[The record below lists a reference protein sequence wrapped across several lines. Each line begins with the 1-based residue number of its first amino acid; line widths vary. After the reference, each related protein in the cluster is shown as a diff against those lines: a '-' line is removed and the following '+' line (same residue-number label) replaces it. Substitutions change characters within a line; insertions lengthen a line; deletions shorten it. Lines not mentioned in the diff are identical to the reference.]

1 MDRQGG
7 DLTGYGDTLSVGPT
21 EQITF
26 MISTSAE
33 SYEASIVRLVHG
45 DTSPGGPG
53 LVEIDV
59 PSTVDGSYP
68 GRLQPTASG
77 SSVIVETGGWVAP
90 ESFTFQAWVM
100 PTRPVAGREQ

>member
-1 MDRQGG
+1 MERQASE
-7 DLTGYGDTLSVGPT
+7 LTGYADTLSVAPT

-33 SYEASIVRLVHG
+33 CYEASIVRLEHG
-45 DTSPGGPG
+45 DTSPAGPG

-68 GRLQPTASG
+68 GRFQPTATG
-77 SSVIVETGGWVAP
+77 SSVIVETGKWNTP
-90 ESFTFQAWVM
+90 ESFTLQAWV
-100 PTRPVAGREQ
+100 